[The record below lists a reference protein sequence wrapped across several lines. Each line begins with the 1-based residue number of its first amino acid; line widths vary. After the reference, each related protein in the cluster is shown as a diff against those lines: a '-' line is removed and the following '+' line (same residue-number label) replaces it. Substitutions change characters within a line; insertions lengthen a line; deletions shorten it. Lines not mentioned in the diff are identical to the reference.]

1 MSGLSITEQK
11 SRSVRNRAQEAG
23 VRQEALATDS
33 GSSEQLLRAFMEH
46 CPECVKILRPNGTLL
61 QMNPA
66 GLRMVEADSPEQLI
80 GKSVFDLI
88 APEDRGRFQDMHDR
102 VCNGATARLEYELIG
117 LKGGRRRMET
127 HAAPVPDPAGLGFLH
142 LAITRDITEREQGA
156 ITGRR
161 LAAIIECSDDAII
174 GKDLN
179 GVIITWNQGAERIFG
194 YSEKEAIGKP
204 VLMLIPADR
213 PNEEPEI
220 LSRIRRGQRI
230 DHYETV
236 RRRKDGT
243 LINVSLTVSPIK
255 DTEGHVIGA
264 SKISRDITARKRA
277 DDELRAAKEQLA
289 RMNDELEQRVRQR
302 TASLTEAISQMEE
315 FSYTLSHDL
324 RAPARAMTGYARIV
338 LDDFAQNLDAEP
350 KDFLERI
357 IRGGERMDRLI
368 QDVLTYSKLSR
379 REMELRKVDLNRLV
393 TDIVQQYPDMQ
404 PPRAE
409 VIIREPLL
417 SVQAH
422 EPSLAQAVSNLL
434 GNAVKFVPPGEQ
446 PRIVVRTEARGP
458 NVRLWVEDNGIGI
471 KPQHQGRIFGIFERL
486 PTVARYEGTGIG
498 LAIVRKAAEKMGGS
512 SGMDSDGLTG
522 SRFWIELAAAQ
533 NT

>member
-1 MSGLSITEQK
+1 
-11 SRSVRNRAQEAG
+11 
-23 VRQEALATDS
+23 
-33 GSSEQLLRAFMEH
+33 
-46 CPECVKILRPNGTLL
+46 
-61 QMNPA
+61 
-66 GLRMVEADSPEQLI
+66 
-80 GKSVFDLI
+80 
-88 APEDRGRFQDMHDR
+88 
-102 VCNGATARLEYELIG
+102 
-117 LKGGRRRMET
+117 
-127 HAAPVPDPAGLGFLH
+127 
-142 LAITRDITEREQGA
+142 
-156 ITGRR
+156 
-161 LAAIIECSDDAII
+161 
-174 GKDLN
+174 
-179 GVIITWNQGAERIFG
+179 
-194 YSEKEAIGKP
+194 
-204 VLMLIPADR
+204 
-213 PNEEPEI
+213 
-220 LSRIRRGQRI
+220 
-230 DHYETV
+230 
-236 RRRKDGT
+236 
-243 LINVSLTVSPIK
+243 
-255 DTEGHVIGA
+255 
-264 SKISRDITARKRA
+264 
-277 DDELRAAKEQLA
+277 
-289 RMNDELEQRVRQR
+289 
-302 TASLTEAISQMEE
+302 
-315 FSYTLSHDL
+315 
-324 RAPARAMTGYARIV
+324 MTGYARIV